1 VGRGDATGQG
11 TAGAKAAGG
20 AAGRAAG
27 RAGGRVPHAW
37 QRLSDSAGH
46 LRAALPAPSLRAA
59 ALEAA
64 WITTHLALY
73 PVGLLRERVPTPE
86 RYGLA
91 GLPPIQRGLWMGD
104 VEAPGRPIVLVHGM
118 ADNRAIFAVLTRG
131 LRRRGFRNVV
141 SLNYSPATNDI
152 RAAARLLHAEIE
164 ALVAQTGHE
173 RIHLIGHSLG
183 GLIARY
189 YVQRLDGDQRVDTL
203 VTLGTPHSGT
213 LVAHLLPMK
222 LGRQLRPGSDLLREL
237 EQPAPGCT
245 TRFVAYWS
253 ALDQLV
259 IPQQNARLQ
268 HPDLIA
274 DSIQVQG
281 VGHMSLPI
289 HTRLVHEVATLLS
302 LPTVPPALTA
312 AAVPTMIAQRSAP
325 PPAAEAKATTRR
337 RPRPPVDQSFSTG
350 A

>member
-1 VGRGDATGQG
+1 VDRGDGTGQG
-11 TAGAKAAGG
+11 TAGTE
-20 AAGRAAG
+20 
-27 RAGGRVPHAW
+27 AGGRVPHAW
-37 QRLSDSAGH
+37 RRLSVSAGH

-131 LRRRGFRNVV
+131 LRRRGFHNVV

-152 RAAARLLHAEIE
+152 RAAARRLHAEIE

-245 TRFVAYWS
+245 TRFVSYWS
-253 ALDQLV
+253 AVDQLV
-259 IPQQNARLQ
+259 IPQQSARLQ

-274 DSIQVQG
+274 DNIQVHG

-302 LPTVPPALTA
+302 LPSSPPAPAATA
-312 AAVPTMIAQRSAP
+312 APKMIAQRSAP
-325 PPAAEAKATTRR
+325 PPVTKARATTR

>member
-1 VGRGDATGQG
+1 VDRGDGTGQG
-11 TAGAKAAGG
+11 TAGTE
-20 AAGRAAG
+20 
-27 RAGGRVPHAW
+27 AGGRVPGAW
-37 QRLSDSAGH
+37 RRLSTSAGTV
-46 LRAALPAPSLRAA
+46 RAALPAPSLRAA
-59 ALEAA
+59 VLEAA

-131 LRRRGFRNVV
+131 LRRRGFHNVV

-152 RAAARLLHAEIE
+152 RAAARRLHDEIE
-164 ALVAQTGHE
+164 VLVAQTGHE
-173 RIHLIGHSLG
+173 RIHVIGHSLG

-245 TRFVAYWS
+245 TRFVSYWS

-259 IPQQNARLQ
+259 IPQQSARLR

-274 DSIQVQG
+274 DNIQVQG

-302 LPTVPPALTA
+302 LPTSPPALTA
-312 AAVPTMIAQRSAP
+312 GAVPTMITQRSGP
-325 PPAAEAKATTRR
+325 PPVTTTAAPTRR